1 MILIIMDIDL
11 MPKDYLYIFSIINL
25 LLPTITNN
33 IRIAIIISTIIILR
47 TMFIFPNIVVRL

>member
-1 MILIIMDIDL
+1 MDIDL